1 MNILPT
7 GAALLAAVFFASCVV
22 QRSLEPYVALGE
34 DTGLENWTHLDGRP
48 AEWTRLESGVVEV
61 KPGSGNI
68 ITRVLY
74 GDCLIELDFMTP
86 YMPDRTGQGRGNSG
100 AYVQGLYE
108 VQVLDSFGNEPGM
121 DTCGAIYKVS
131 PAAVNV
137 CLPPGK
143 WQHYRIEFTAPRF
156 DVTGAVTKKARISV
170 WQNGTQI
177 QDDVEVPGPTG
188 GAAGQ
193 DLVAFGPLML
203 QDHGDPVR
211 YRNVLITPRFDED
224 DNVGWG
230 VDPENKLFIE

>member
-1 MNILPT
+1 MNILPS
-7 GAALLAAVFFASCVV
+7 GAALLAAVCLASCVA
-22 QRSLEPYVALGE
+22 QSSIEPYVALGE
-34 DTGLENWTHLDGRP
+34 HAGLENWRHLDGRA
-48 AEWTRLESGVVEV
+48 AEWTRLEDGAIEV
-61 KPGSGNI
+61 KAGSGNL

-74 GDCLIELDFMTP
+74 GDCQIELDFMTP

-100 AYVQGLYE
+100 VYVQGLYE
-108 VQVLDSFGNEPGM
+108 VQVLDSFGVEPGM

-137 CLPPGK
+137 CLPPGE

-156 DVTGAVTKKARISV
+156 DDNGAVTAKARLSV
-170 WQNGTQI
+170 WQNGTLI
-177 QDDVEVPGPTG
+177 QDDVEVPTPTG

-211 YRNVLITPRFDED
+211 YRNVWITPRFDDEND
-224 DNVGWG
+224 ASWG
-230 VDPENKLFIE
+230 VDPENRLLIE